1 MPTLHTSSLYR
12 SFSIGV
18 EGDGIKEQCEKN
30 AGLDKENND
39 QGKGWRMHGRGAEER
54 NIRIEERIK
63 KSKDELIRQE
73 WRKERR
79 SEITK

>member
-1 MPTLHTSSLYR
+1 MER
-12 SFSIGV
+12 G
-18 EGDGIKEQCEKN
+18 
-30 AGLDKENND
+30 
-39 QGKGWRMHGRGAEER
+39 GRGAEER

-79 SEITK
+79 REITK